1 MTPLVPTVLGVA
13 VDTWKGILLGMG
25 GIGALIGSVQM
36 YYRKNRIDG
45 AKTNLDVDALQA
57 GTTMI
62 QNLQTDIANLR
73 KTMIEADT
81 KWRADM
87 DKLEA
92 RLRDMSDQVDAAIV
106 ARRAAE
112 EKVARLRYQLQQLGQ
127 TPVE

>member
-1 MTPLVPTVLGVA
+1 VNWNDAITQLATGAAGLAVGV
-13 VDTWKGILLGMG
+13 
-25 GIGALIGSVQM
+25 GSAIAWF
-36 YYRKNRIDG
+36 RKNRVEG
-45 AKTNLDVDALQA
+45 AKADLDVEALQA
-57 GTTMI
+57 GSQMIQQLQGDLTRLRTTMI
-62 QNLQTDIANLR
+62 D
-73 KTMIEADT
+73 ADT

-106 ARRAAE
+106 AKRQAE